1 MPNIEA
7 KQKIVQELRQKISDS
22 SFLILADFRG
32 LKVSEATEL
41 RAELRKAGV
50 EYRVVKNTLTTLA
63 VREAGLSELEPY
75 LKGPTAIAFGLN
87 DPVAPAKLLTE
98 FAKTN
103 KNLNIKVGV
112 VEGKVIDLDGIKA
125 LAELPSRE
133 VLLGKVAGA
142 FQAPI
147 ASWVN
152 VLQAPIRSLVYV
164 LDSIR
169 QQKQET
175 A

>member
-7 KQKIVQELRQKISDS
+7 KQKIVQELRQKMSDS
-22 SFLILADFRG
+22 SSLILADFRG

-50 EYRVVKNTLTTLA
+50 DYRVVKNTLTTLA
-63 VREAGLSELEPY
+63 VREAGLAELEPY
-75 LKGPTAIAFGLN
+75 LKGPTAIAFGVN
-87 DPVAPAKLLTE
+87 DPVAPAKLLSE
-98 FAKTN
+98 FAKTH

-112 VEGKVIDLDGIKA
+112 VEGKVIDLDGVKA

-147 ASWVN
+147 TSWVN
-152 VLQAPIRSLVYV
+152 VLQAPIRNLVHV